1 MVTIEQ
7 KLALFSK
14 LMQQD
19 ISDNLQ
25 EGRQQIESEYKQKK
39 IQQEKQVKEQAKN
52 YVNDHKK
59 IIDTKITQYKAKEKI
74 NSKKEVMKAKEE
86 CINIVYEELRDKINS
101 YTDTSE
107 YQNWLKNKLQSLKP
121 LLINTE
127 EPAKIYLT
135 QKDLKNQKDA
145 LLTVLPENSSI
156 EFETNNKIEL
166 GGLILRIESSNMQID
181 LSLDSILNNKSEE
194 ISQVVISAIEKEC
207 VELGD

>member
-39 IQQEKQVKEQAKN
+39 IQKEKQVKEQAKN

-74 NSKKEVMKAKEE
+74 NSKKEVMKTKEE
-86 CINIVYEELRDKINS
+86 CINIVYEELKDKINS

-107 YQNWLKNKLQSLKP
+107 YQNWLKNKLQSIKP

-127 EPAKIYLT
+127 ESAKIYLT

>member
-39 IQQEKQVKEQAKN
+39 IQKEKQVKEQAKN

-74 NSKKEVMKAKEE
+74 NSKKEVMKTKEE
-86 CINIVYEELRDKINS
+86 CINIVYEELKDKINS